1 LCPSPNTI
9 AFPTTLQIW
18 FCDPNKLLIKPKFMP
33 MFQAFPSLPLSV
45 FQSSQGKKAVHQ
57 SQLDFIGLLLHVP
70 KSSRGQLK
78 WLVMYKPM
86 MILFNYVQNRYF
98 LNSNIRKSLFYNVM
112 YYENI

>member
-18 FCDPNKLLIKPKFMP
+18 FCDPNKLLIEPKFMP

-45 FQSSQGKKAVHQ
+45 FPKFSRQKGSASKP
-57 SQLDFIGLLLHVP
+57 IGLLLLVP

-86 MILFNYVQNRYF
+86 TILFNYVQNRYF